1 MHNAVPASDGDR
13 MHKHSD
19 PLSESPPPI
28 PDHEMLRCIGRGS
41 YGEVW
46 LAKSV
51 MGTFRAVKLVYR
63 NRFEEARP
71 FERELSG
78 IQKFEPIS
86 RSHDGLVDILQVGRN
101 DKAGYFYYVMEL
113 ADDASQPAG
122 SMAPNPESYVPRTL
136 GHEFSSRGRLSPEEC
151 LPLFV
156 SLASGLSHLHQHGLI
171 HRDIKPSNII
181 FVNGVAKLA
190 DIGLVS
196 EAGRSDS
203 YVGTEGYI
211 PPEGP
216 GTAQADIYSL
226 GKLFYELSTG
236 QDRTRFPS
244 LPLQYDEPDRNRKLL
259 ELNAVFVTACAN
271 DLRDRY
277 RSADEMHADLAL
289 LQSGKSVRRLR
300 TMERRLVQAAR
311 AGVVAACLLCVAM
324 GAYLFTHY
332 QAHIAREN
340 FRKAEA
346 QRLRAEHA
354 EQSASEQLC
363 LALLAQARAGR
374 RTTLAGHRLESLQ
387 AITRAVEILSPTN
400 VEVRLQLR
408 NEAIA
413 ALALTDVHP
422 VNPAGQMFHSSP
434 WFAFDGLMERFL
446 ELGTNG
452 DLRIR
457 PSSGLPNSAD
467 LVSLPGAVPG
477 PVLGV
482 EFSPDGRH
490 VQVVDTN
497 HQCNVWDLEQQKI
510 VFTATE
516 PACWLWE
523 FAPDNHSIAF
533 GFTNGLLVRREIATG
548 ETNRTLNLP
557 ADFRGF
563 KFRPDGRACAIWRRR
578 NHTLEIHDTE
588 TGELLREWPYSARMR
603 EMVWSPSGQRLAT
616 VADDLYSQIW
626 DTSSTNCFQTLR
638 GHGSIV
644 IWVGFVGDDDLLA
657 TSSWDSTLRL
667 WSVSSGKQ
675 ILESRA
681 GGGKFRYSPQTK
693 RLGLLLD
700 RGAQLEAGLL
710 DVIQSDIV
718 REFWEPTDQAV
729 NGPWDIAF
737 GPDARSLASGS
748 ADGVHLYNLGTS
760 REDAHIPAALT
771 TTVKFD
777 SDGKTLTTCSTDAVR
792 QFALDHDAHEQF
804 SLSPLP
810 CVIPSSSGKFM
821 QACFTPGGDAFATT
835 QPGPVQIF
843 RSGTNAG
850 SLIGSD
856 GAHYLAASPDGQWVA
871 VGYRFWGGVR
881 VWRVADGK
889 PVREFR
895 LGNSC
900 DVLFSP
906 DSRWLLAGSAEQFRL
921 WNMATGEIGLRI
933 LRDENPGL
941 VGCAAFSNDGKLL
954 AVSITQWLVALIDS
968 STGRELAR
976 LEHPNAQMI
985 SKLVFSPS
993 GQQLAVATQ
1002 GHVIQLW
1009 DIQRLRREL
1018 ADLKLDW
1025 EDPR

>member
-1 MHNAVPASDGDR
+1 
-13 MHKHSD
+13 
-19 PLSESPPPI
+19 
-28 PDHEMLRCIGRGS
+28 
-41 YGEVW
+41 
-46 LAKSV
+46 

-63 NRFEEARP
+63 HRFEEVRP

-136 GHEFSSRGRLSPEEC
+136 GHEFSSRGRLPSEEC

-244 LPLQYDEPDRNRKLL
+244 LPLQHNAPDKNRGLL
-259 ELNAVFVTACAN
+259 ELNAVFVRACAN

-277 RSADEMHADLAL
+277 SSADEMHADLAL

-332 QAHIAREN
+332 QAHVAQEN

-363 LALLAQARAGR
+363 RALLAQARAGR
-374 RTTLAGHRLESLQ
+374 RSTLAGHRLESLQ
-387 AITRAVEILSPTN
+387 AIGRAVEILSPTN
-400 VEVRLQLR
+400 AEVRLQLR
-408 NEAIA
+408 HEAIA
-413 ALALTDVHP
+413 ALALTDVR
-422 VNPAGQMFHSSP
+422 PANAETRILNSSP
-434 WFAFDGLMERFL
+434 WFPFDGPLERYL
-446 ELGTNG
+446 DLGTNG
-452 DLRIR
+452 DLRIC
-457 PSSGLPNSAD
+457 PSSGFPNPAN
-467 LVSLPGAVPG
+467 LVTLPGAVPG
-477 PVLGV
+477 PVIGV
-482 EFSPDGRH
+482 EFSPDDRL
-490 VQVVDTN
+490 VQVVDAN
-497 HQCNVWDLEQQKI
+497 RQCNIWDLERGRI
-510 VFTATE
+510 IFATGNE
-516 PACWLWE
+516 SACWLWE
-523 FAPDNHSIAF
+523 FAPDNHSLAF
-533 GFTNGLLVRREIATG
+533 GFTNGLLVLREIATG

-557 ADFRGF
+557 ADFREF
-563 KFRPDGRACAIWRRR
+563 KFRPDGRACAIWRNR
-578 NHTLEIHDTE
+578 NHTLEIRDADT
-588 TGELLREWPYSARMR
+588 GLLIREWPYPGRLR

-616 VADDLYSQIW
+616 IASDLASQVW
-626 DTSSTNCFQTLR
+626 DPSSTNCFQTLR
-638 GHGSIV
+638 GHGSV
-644 IWVGFVGDDDLLA
+644 VTWVGFVGDDDVLA
-657 TSSWDSTLRL
+657 SSSWDSTLRF
-667 WSVSSGKQ
+667 WSVPSGKQ
-675 ILESRA
+675 ILESRT
-681 GGGKFRYSPQTK
+681 GSSKFRYSPQK
-693 RLGLLLD
+693 KQLGLLLD
-700 RGAQLEAGLL
+700 RGAQSEARLL
-710 DVIQSDIV
+710 DVIQSEVV
-718 REFWEPTDQAV
+718 RELWEPTEQAV
-729 NGPWDIAF
+729 NGPWAVAF
-737 GPDARSLASGS
+737 SPDGRLLASGS

-760 REDAHIPAALT
+760 REAAHISAALT
-771 TTVKFD
+771 TTVRFD
-777 SDGKTLTTCSTDAVR
+777 DGGKTLTTCSTDALR
-792 QFALDHDAHEQF
+792 QFALEHDAQEQF
-804 SLSPLP
+804 SFHPLP
-810 CVIPSSSGKFM
+810 CDIPSSSAKFT
-821 QACFTPGGDAFATT
+821 QACFAPCGDAFAAT
-835 QPGPVQIF
+835 QPGPILIF
-843 RSGTNAG
+843 RSGTNTGSLAG
-850 SLIGSD
+850 SE
-856 GAHYLAASPDGQWVA
+856 GAHNLAASPDGQWVA
-871 VGYRFWGGVR
+871 AGFRYWGGVR
-881 VWRVADGK
+881 VWRVADAK

-895 LGNSC
+895 LGNTC
-900 DVLFSP
+900 DVVFSP
-906 DSRWLLAGSAEQFRL
+906 DSRWLLAGSADEFQL
-921 WNMATGEIGLRI
+921 WNMATGETGLRI
-933 LRDENPGL
+933 SREENPGL
-941 VGCAAFSNDGKLL
+941 VGHAAFSHDGKLL
-954 AVSITQWLVALIDS
+954 AVSLTQWLVALLDR

-985 SKLVFSPS
+985 SKLLFSPS
-993 GQQLAVATQ
+993 DQQLAVATE

-1009 DIQRLRREL
+1009 DIQRLRHEL
-1018 ADLKLDW
+1018 AALKLDW
-1025 EDPR
+1025 DNPR

>member
-1 MHNAVPASDGDR
+1 
-13 MHKHSD
+13 
-19 PLSESPPPI
+19 
-28 PDHEMLRCIGRGS
+28 MLRCIGRGS

-46 LAKSV
+46 LARSV

-63 NRFEEARP
+63 HRFEEVRP

-136 GHEFSSRGRLSPEEC
+136 GHEFSSRGRLPPEEC

-236 QDRTRFPS
+236 QDRTNFPS
-244 LPLQYDEPDRNRKLL
+244 LPLQYNAPDKNRGLL
-259 ELNAVFVTACAN
+259 ELDAVFVRACAN
-271 DLRDRY
+271 NLRDRY

-311 AGVVAACLLCVAM
+311 AGVAAACLLCVAM

-332 QAHIAREN
+332 QAHVAQEN

-346 QRLRAEHA
+346 QRLRAERA

-363 LALLAQARAGR
+363 RALLAQARAGR
-374 RTTLAGHRLESLQ
+374 RSTLAGHRLESLQ
-387 AITRAVEILSPTN
+387 AIARAVEMLSPTN
-400 VEVRLQLR
+400 AEVRLQLR

-413 ALALTDVHP
+413 ALALTDLRP
-422 VNPAGQMFHSSP
+422 VNTAGQMFHPSP
-434 WFAFDGLMERFL
+434 WFAFDAPLERYL
-446 ELGTNG
+446 DLGTNG

-457 PSSGLPNSAD
+457 SSSGPPDSAD

-477 PVLGV
+477 PVLGF

-490 VQVVDTN
+490 VQVVDT
-497 HQCNVWDLEQQKI
+497 HRQCNVWDLERRKI
-510 VFTATE
+510 IFTSSTE

-523 FAPDNHSIAF
+523 FAPDNHSLAF
-533 GFTNGLLVRREIATG
+533 GFTNGLLVFREIATG

-557 ADFRGF
+557 ADFREF
-563 KFRPDGRACAIWRRR
+563 KFRPDGRACAIWRNR
-578 NHTLEIHDTE
+578 NHTLEIRDTE
-588 TGELLREWPYSARMR
+588 TGSLLHQWPFPGRLR
-603 EMVWSPSGQRLAT
+603 EMVWSPTGRRLAT
-616 VADDLYSQIW
+616 VASDLNSQIW
-626 DTSSTNCFQTLR
+626 DVSSTNCFQTLR
-638 GHGSIV
+638 GHGSV
-644 IWVGFVGDDDLLA
+644 VTWVGFLGDDDVLA
-657 TSSWDSTLRL
+657 SSSWDSTLRF
-667 WSVSSGKQ
+667 WSVPNGKQ
-675 ILESRA
+675 ILESRT
-681 GGGKFRYSPQTK
+681 GSSKFRYSPQK
-693 RLGLLLD
+693 KQLGLLLE
-700 RGAQLEAGLL
+700 RGAQSEARLL
-710 DVIQSDIV
+710 DVIQSEVV
-718 REFWEPTDQAV
+718 REFWEQTDQAV
-729 NGPWDIAF
+729 NGPWAVAF
-737 GPDARSLASGS
+737 NPDGRSLASGS

-760 REDAHIPAALT
+760 REAAHISAALT
-771 TTVKFD
+771 TAVRFD
-777 SDGKTLTTCSTDAVR
+777 DGGKTLTTCSTDALLR
-792 QFALDHDAHEQF
+792 FALQHEPDDQISF
-804 SLSPLP
+804 RPLP
-810 CVIPSSSGKFM
+810 CAIPGPSAKFT
-821 QACFTPGGDAFATT
+821 QACFAPCGDAFAAT
-835 QPGPVQIF
+835 QSGPIQIF

-850 SLIGSD
+850 SLTGSE
-856 GAHYLAASPDGQWVA
+856 GAHNLAASPDGQWVA
-871 VGYRFWGGVR
+871 AGFRYWGGVR
-881 VWRVADGK
+881 VWRVADGH

-895 LGNSC
+895 LGNSS
-900 DVLFSP
+900 DVVFSP
-906 DSRWLLAGSAEQFRL
+906 DSRWLLAGSAEEFQL
-921 WNMATGEIGLRI
+921 WNLATAESGLRI
-933 LRDENPGL
+933 PREENPGL
-941 VGCAAFSNDGKLL
+941 VGHAAFSKDGKLL
-954 AVSITQWLVALIDS
+954 AVSLTQWLVALLDP

-985 SKLVFSPS
+985 SKLAFSPS
-993 GQQLAVATQ
+993 GQQLAVATE

-1009 DIQRLRREL
+1009 DIQRLRHQL
-1018 ADLKLDW
+1018 ATLKLNWD
-1025 EDPR
+1025 DPL